1 MKKFIAFTLAMS
13 MTLSMLTGCGKSEP
27 PAAENPSATDTS
39 TVESKAPAVTG
50 DGKYS
55 IGVILYGKEDTL
67 GGRIYSLLNDAAE
80 ALDCD
85 ITFSLGDFDT
95 TAQITAA
102 ENLIAAG
109 ADGIICLPLA
119 ETTSQKLSQLCKE
132 NEIYF
137 GLLLRSMYDPAINEE
152 VRANPYFV
160 GNILGDDVGNAKEL
174 TRILIEEYDC
184 ANLCTYFAP
193 EGTSMAL
200 RNEGIKEAIAEYGGR
215 QLAEAT
221 TPSDSNMA
229 PVAGVMQNFIN
240 TNADIQGI
248 VSASGS
254 SGIGE
259 TIGSTMQTMNVEG
272 AKYACFDTYDGMV
285 GSFESGY
292 LAVVCGGQAPAC
304 LYLFSMLYNAIDG
317 VKLTESGEELLMTY
331 MFIRSSEEAQNFLD
345 YIDNPEVPLYTEDEI
360 KAMTVRYNPEFS
372 WDALNQIMAEYTYEN
387 IMAKLGR

>member
-1 MKKFIAFTLAMS
+1 MKKFIALILALVI
-13 MTLSMLTGCGKSEP
+13 TLSLLAGCGAS
-27 PAAENPSATDTS
+27 SDTG
-39 TVESKAPAVTG
+39 KG

-80 ALDCD
+80 ALGCE

-109 ADGIICLPLA
+109 VDGIICLPLA

-132 NEIYF
+132 NGVYF
-137 GLLLRSMYDPAINEE
+137 GLLLRTMSDEAINAE

-160 GNILGDDVGNAKEL
+160 GNILGDDLGNAKEL
-174 TRILIEEYDC
+174 TRILIQEYGC
-184 ANLCTYFAP
+184 KNLCTYYAP

-200 RNEGIKEAIAEYGGR
+200 RNEGIRQAIAEFGGK
-215 QLAEAT
+215 QLSEAT

-229 PVAGVMQNFIN
+229 PVAGVMQNFVN
-240 TNADIQGI
+240 TNADFQGI
-248 VSASGS
+248 VSAAGS

-259 TIGSTMQTMNVEG
+259 TIGSTLQSMNVEG

-285 GSFESGY
+285 DSFNSGY

-304 LYLFSMLYNAIDG
+304 VYLFSMLYNAIDG
-317 VKLTESGEELLMTY
+317 HKLTETGEELLMTY
-331 MFIRSSEEAQNFLD
+331 MFIRSAEEAENFLK
-345 YIDNPEVPLYTEDEI
+345 YIDNTEVDIYTADEI
-360 KAMTVRYNPEFS
+360 RNMTVRYNASFD
-372 WDALNQIMAEYTYEN
+372 WAGLQQVMADYTYEN
-387 IMAKLGR
+387 IMAKLG

>member
-1 MKKFIAFTLAMS
+1 
-13 MTLSMLTGCGKSEP
+13 
-27 PAAENPSATDTS
+27 
-39 TVESKAPAVTG
+39 
-50 DGKYS
+50 
-55 IGVILYGKEDTL
+55 
-67 GGRIYSLLNDAAE
+67 
-80 ALDCD
+80 
-85 ITFSLGDFDT
+85 
-95 TAQITAA
+95 
-102 ENLIAAG
+102 
-109 ADGIICLPLA
+109 
-119 ETTSQKLSQLCKE
+119 
-132 NEIYF
+132 
-137 GLLLRSMYDPAINEE
+137 
-152 VRANPYFV
+152 
-160 GNILGDDVGNAKEL
+160 
-174 TRILIEEYDC
+174 
-184 ANLCTYFAP
+184 
-193 EGTSMAL
+193 MAL